1 MRLFASAILSACG
14 VGADIDAV
22 SRLPHQLDILST
34 GYSVF
39 AEWFGIVDRSFGFIL
54 LCLPMVSRCLHQQ
67 YQ

>member
-22 SRLPHQLDILST
+22 SRPPHQLDILSA
-34 GYSVF
+34 GHSVF
-39 AEWFGIVDRSFGFIL
+39 AEWFGIVDGSFGFIL
-54 LCLPMVSRCLHQQ
+54 LRTSLFSRYLHQQ